1 MQPRPSS
8 RIKSLET
15 RATTIEAAVEELS
28 SDQAE
33 GLKDLKQD
41 IKELDDSVKASYKTI
56 GDTFMAV
63 EANIGARLD
72 RIESTMATKEDIS
85 RLETD
90 IASIRTTQ
98 DEQSQMLKQI
108 LNRLPPIG
116 E

>member
-33 GLKDLKQD
+33 GLKDLKQG
-41 IKELDDSVKASYKTI
+41 INLLDGGMRDSFKTI

-63 EANIGARLD
+63 EANIGARFD
-72 RIESTMATKEDIS
+72 KIESTMATKEDIS

-90 IASIRTTQ
+90 ITSIKATQ
-98 DEQSQMLKQI
+98 EQI
-108 LNRLPPIG
+108 LKLLQKNAG

>member
-1 MQPRPSS
+1 MQPRLSS

-41 IKELDDSVKASYKTI
+41 NKALFDHVQAGFDQAHSFVQEQFDEIRGDIAELKA
-56 GDTFMAV
+56 A
-63 EANIGARLD
+63 
-72 RIESTMATKEDIS
+72 MATKD
-85 RLETD
+85 D
-90 IASIRTTQ
+90 IADIKATQ
-98 DEQSQMLKQI
+98 EKI
-108 LNRLPPIG
+108 LTFLQQKLG